1 MVGIG
6 GAGMS
11 ALARLY
17 LQQDR
22 RVSGSDESD
31 SKALHDLAALGAEVH
46 VGHDAAYL
54 GDADLVVYSS
64 AVPESRPELV
74 EARRRGLRTLKH
86 AQALGELF
94 NTRRGIAVAGTH
106 GKTNTSGMISYIL
119 ERCGRQPTFQVG
131 GELVDLDT
139 SARWGA
145 GEWMV
150 VEADEFDRRFLEYRP
165 EIAVVT
171 NVEPD
176 HFEYYSTV
184 EEMVGAF
191 ADFLA
196 RVVPGGCVVAC
207 GQDDRLA
214 RLLDGIH
221 QVKVVRYGIA
231 ADGQTPP
238 DGWDWWAEDV
248 REGPGGSRFRA
259 CRLAGDGGVDA
270 VDASLGLPGRHQ
282 VLNALA
288 AMAACA
294 LAGVPPAAAA
304 AALATYHGTRRRFQ
318 LVGEAG
324 GVRIYEDYA
333 HHPTEVRVNLAAA
346 RLLVS
351 PPGRLWA
358 VFQPHLYQRTEHLFD
373 EFSRAFDAADRV
385 LLTDVYSPSGREP
398 VGTYRGSR
406 ELVAAIDRP
415 GAAHVRD
422 LAAARRVLGEAMR
435 PGDVVLVMG
444 AGPIN
449 ILAAQA
455 AADLAEREAQ
465 HAG

>member
-1 MVGIG
+1 
-6 GAGMS
+6 
-11 ALARLY
+11 
-17 LQQDR
+17 
-22 RVSGSDESD
+22 
-31 SKALHDLAALGAEVH
+31 
-46 VGHDAAYL
+46 
-54 GDADLVVYSS
+54 
-64 AVPESRPELV
+64 
-74 EARRRGLRTLKH
+74 
-86 AQALGELF
+86 
-94 NTRRGIAVAGTH
+94 
-106 GKTNTSGMISYIL
+106 
-119 ERCGRQPTFQVG
+119 
-131 GELVDLDT
+131 
-139 SARWGA
+139 
-145 GEWMV
+145 
-150 VEADEFDRRFLEYRP
+150 
-165 EIAVVT
+165 
-171 NVEPD
+171 
-176 HFEYYSTV
+176 
-184 EEMVGAF
+184 
-191 ADFLA
+191 
-196 RVVPGGCVVAC
+196 
-207 GQDDRLA
+207 
-214 RLLDGIH
+214 
-221 QVKVVRYGIA
+221 
-231 ADGQTPP
+231 
-238 DGWDWWAEDV
+238 
-248 REGPGGSRFRA
+248 
-259 CRLAGDGGVDA
+259 
-270 VDASLGLPGRHQ
+270 
-282 VLNALA
+282 
-288 AMAACA
+288 A